1 MPSQRQLRQQITN
14 RIVAALEQNLLP
26 WRRPWRQVS
35 SPNVG
40 RPANVV
46 SKKAYRGIN
55 PILLELH
62 SLHYGFECRWWATF
76 RQWQGLG
83 CSVMRR
89 PTDVKPGEWGARI
102 VFYRQVSKAVTEE
115 NGEERDEQFPVVRY
129 FTVFNAEQVEG
140 EVAERY
146 QVQDEPETSETLPN
160 FSPAE
165 ELISATEAEIR
176 HQGNR
181 AYYKRPV
188 PFDDWP
194 NHDAG
199 DYIVVPPKHQ
209 FEPVGSYYEA
219 AFHELGHW
227 SEIRTGW
234 DHREQGY
241 PMGELAA
248 EIAASFLS
256 AELGVPQGET
266 LENHVAY
273 LQSWLSEMKNDPS
286 YIFRACTQASKV
298 TDYLL
303 SFTRQPEEIAT

>member
-1 MPSQRQLRQQITN
+1 MPSQKHIREHITQ
-14 RIVAALEQNLLP
+14 RIVAALEQDLMP

-46 SKKAYRGIN
+46 SKRAYTGIN

-62 SLHYGFECRWWATF
+62 SLHYGFQSRWWATF
-76 RQWQGLG
+76 NQWRDLG

-89 PTDVKPGEWGARI
+89 PADVEPGEWGSRI
-102 VFYRQVSKAVTEE
+102 VFYRQVSKTVTDD
-115 NGEERDEQFPVVRY
+115 NAEEREERFPLMRY

-140 EVAERY
+140 EAAERY
-146 QVQDEPETSETLPN
+146 QVQDEPETSEVGPV
-160 FSPAE
+160 FQPIE

-176 HQGNR
+176 HGGDR
-181 AYYKRPV
+181 AFYKRPAS
-188 PFDDWP
+188 FDDWP
-194 NHDAG
+194 HHDDG
-199 DYIVVPPKHQ
+199 DYIVVPPKHR
-209 FEPVGSYYEA
+209 FEPVGSYYESV
-219 AFHELGHW
+219 FHELGHW

-266 LENHVAY
+266 LDNHVAY
-273 LQSWLSEMKNDPS
+273 LQSWLAEMKNDPS

-303 SFTRQPEEIAT
+303 SFTRQPEEIAA